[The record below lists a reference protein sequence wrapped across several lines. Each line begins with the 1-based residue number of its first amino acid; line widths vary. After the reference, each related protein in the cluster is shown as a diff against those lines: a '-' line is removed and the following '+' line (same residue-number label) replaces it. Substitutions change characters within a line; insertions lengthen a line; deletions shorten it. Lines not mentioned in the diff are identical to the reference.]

1 MAESGLNVKAGSFVL
16 FRRHIYIILKA
27 KASRQE
33 RERIYW
39 EVEKRKQINKQTI
52 RRGEKE
58 DEEKAKEKKGYR
70 SPFRGENREL
80 TRGKMQTAHRRIAG
94 SRGSFF
100 RSLFMV
106 H

>member
-1 MAESGLNVKAGSFVL
+1 MGSRKEKA
-16 FRRHIYIILKA
+16 
-27 KASRQE
+27 
-33 RERIYW
+33 
-39 EVEKRKQINKQTI
+39 NKQTKNQK
-52 RRGEKE
+52 RRKGRRRESKR
-58 DEEKAKEKKGYR
+58 KKGYR
-70 SPFRGENREL
+70 SPFQGENREL